1 MEILPRLS
9 PWVLQVKFEILG
21 YTQLLTSNYVFSCNI
36 MVKMKTFY
44 QIQLIEH
51 LQWERES
58 SRVERIE
65 FGNLKDLGLEPD
77 PVIDVALSP
86 LQSY

>member
-1 MEILPRLS
+1 
-9 PWVLQVKFEILG
+9 
-21 YTQLLTSNYVFSCNI
+21 
-36 MVKMKTFY
+36 MKTFY

-51 LQWERES
+51 LQWGRES